1 MPGDT
6 VRLGCKLGAVNG
18 IGKAFSGAICSCDN
32 STCSFVL
39 ANPEWYCVPET
50 VQQMPVWSGGVFNH
64 VKAVY
69 PSYIVLKAR
78 DRKIRVDRSFFEIEF
93 SDYNF

>member
-6 VRLGCKLGAVNG
+6 VRLGCKLGSVNG
-18 IGKAFSGAICSCDN
+18 IGKAYSGAICSCDN

-39 ANPEWYCVPET
+39 SNPAWYCVPET
-50 VQQMPVWSGGVFNH
+50 VQQMPVWSGGVFNF
-64 VKAVY
+64 VKAVF

-78 DRKIRVDRSFFEIEF
+78 DRKIWEDRFFL
-93 SDYNF
+93 SDFK